1 MCVHLNWDKVF
12 PEYDTARKYVILLV
26 IKDPIRIG
34 FNFKTGIQTGL
45 RHPPARIQS
54 RSNKAAVK
62 ANSCKLMFFAAINY
76 LIGWCFNGL
85 LVAFVI
91 IITIHLLKLLCN
103 QWLAEVNKLQQ
114 YLPLVIGCMSEWLL
128 NCRTLVYYWQSF
140 RLSFGS
146 SATTCNNHCLK
157 YCKHDDPSTVM
168 ATCL

>member
-12 PEYDTARKYVILLV
+12 QEYDTARKHVILLV
-26 IKDPIRIG
+26 IKDPISIG
-34 FNFKTGIQTGL
+34 FNFETGIRTGL
-45 RHPPARIQS
+45 RHPLARIQS

-62 ANSCKLMFFAAINY
+62 AKSCKLMFFAAINY

-91 IITIHLLKLLCN
+91 IIVIHLLKLLCN

-128 NCRTLVYYWQSF
+128 NCRTLVYYS
-140 RLSFGS
+140 LSDCHLGHLQLHVIIIVWS
-146 SATTCNNHCLK
+146 IASMTIQ
-157 YCKHDDPSTVM
+157 VQ
-168 ATCL
+168 